1 MFVCSSVVGMKKNEV
16 RTTHPHCSSV
26 KTCKDS
32 LLPIIQTV
40 KENIMK
46 KTISCLIAL
55 SCLVA
60 AGCSDQ
66 SVSDH
71 DKLQSQNEEISVP
84 ATVEKAVPPAML
96 SKDEQNAPVFPHG
109 MTSYTLTDASGGPVL
124 RHKMAAEAQFSGAAV
139 TGMIMPAPT
148 PLVAEFNRESY
159 NPVNETGYIN
169 CANDPLS
176 TFSIDVDT
184 ASYANVRRLV
194 MSGQQVPAGAVRVE
208 EMINYFPYDY
218 PQPAGG
224 APLQIF
230 ADVVQSPYHV
240 DYRLVRIGLQ
250 AEKIQAAAL
259 PPANLVFLIDVSGSM
274 QQPNKLPLVKES
286 LLMLVKQL
294 TGRDRVSI
302 VVYAGA
308 ERVVLQ
314 PTPGDQ
320 HSAIM
325 AAIDNLQAGGSTH
338 ASQGILTAYQ
348 LARQAFMPSGN
359 NRVILV
365 SDGDFNVGVT
375 SRSELQR
382 LIEEKRKENIY
393 LTVLGFGTGNF
404 RDDTMELLADKGNG
418 NYAYIDSLLEAKKV
432 LVKEM
437 SGTLFTLADD
447 VKLQVE
453 FNPALVGAYRLI
465 GYENR
470 ALADE
475 DFRDDRKDA
484 GEIGAGH
491 QVTALYEIIP
501 SGHKDV
507 PQVDALK
514 YQKPVA
520 HVESGKQEL
529 LTVKLR
535 YKPRGRDS
543 FQELSVTAE
552 DSTRKL
558 LAADGDFRFA
568 AAVAGYAMLLQ
579 HSEKVGS
586 FSWQNCMDLAKS
598 GKGEDDEGL
607 RAEFIRLV
615 EMSEILASK
624 G

>member
-1 MFVCSSVVGMKKNEV
+1 
-16 RTTHPHCSSV
+16 
-26 KTCKDS
+26 
-32 LLPIIQTV
+32 
-40 KENIMK
+40 MK
-46 KTISCLIAL
+46 KTLVS
-55 SCLVA
+55 LVA
-60 AGCSDQ
+60 LTCVAVIGCTEQ
-66 SVSDH
+66 PQQLNR
-71 DKLQSQNEEISVP
+71 DKLQVDETAVSTP
-84 ATVEKAVPPAML
+84 ATAEKVESLATSGVREEEKALPGKQLMVQEMAL
-96 SKDEQNAPVFPHG
+96 
-109 MTSYTLTDASGGPVL
+109 DATAATT
-124 RHKMAAEAQFSGAAV
+124 RHKMLVEPAANRM
-139 TGMIMPAPT
+139 MIGMPAPSV
-148 PLVAEFNRESY
+148 PQLMPEFNRESY
-159 NPVNETGYIN
+159 NPLNENGYVNCIN
-169 CANDPLS
+169 DSLS

-194 MSGQQVPAGAVRVE
+194 TDGQQVPAGAVRAE
-208 EMINYFPYDY
+208 EMINYFTYNY
-218 PQPAGG
+218 PEPSGG
-224 APLQIF
+224 VPIRLF
-230 ADVVQSPYHV
+230 ADVAQSPYHA

-250 AEKIQAAAL
+250 AEKIKAAEL

-274 QQPNKLPLVKES
+274 QQPDKLPLVKES
-286 LLMLVKQL
+286 MRMLVKQL

-308 ERVVLQ
+308 DRVVLP

-320 HSAIM
+320 FATIM
-325 AAIDNLQAGGSTH
+325 SAIDNLQAGGSTH
-338 ASQGILTAYQ
+338 ASQGILTAYE
-348 LARQAFMPSGN
+348 LARQVYMPSGN

-375 SRSELQR
+375 SRSELQG
-382 LIEEKRKENIY
+382 LIEEKRKDNIY

-437 SGTLFTLADD
+437 GGTLFTVAGD

-491 QVTALYEIIP
+491 QVTALYEVIP
-501 SGHKDV
+501 AGHGDV
-507 PQVDALK
+507 PQVDSLK
-514 YQKPVA
+514 YRQPAAPEKGT
-520 HVESGKQEL
+520 SGEL

-535 YKPRGRDS
+535 YKPRGQES
-543 FQELSVTAE
+543 SKELSVVALDNKRSLE
-552 DSTRKL
+552 KSDH
-558 LAADGDFRFA
+558 DFRFA

-579 HSEKVGS
+579 HSQYVGS
-586 FSWQNCMDLAKS
+586 FTWQDCLSLGKA
-598 GKGEDDEGL
+598 GKGLDEEGL
-607 RAEFIRLV
+607 RAEFVRLV
-615 EMSEILASK
+615 ETSEILAQRK
-624 G
+624 